1 MIASA
6 VFYAIGILLLA
17 LILVVIRL
25 VKGPSTPDRIVS
37 LDMIGSILI
46 GLILCLGIVKDNS
59 IYIDVVLIITLIL
72 FVGTVAMSKYLT
84 ENASKDGNSNNN
96 NINAG

>member
-6 VFYAIGILLLA
+6 VYYVMAILLLA

-25 VKGPSTPDRIVS
+25 VKGPSTPDRIIS

-46 GLILCLGIVKDNS
+46 GLILCLGIAKDNS

-84 ENASKDGNSNNN
+84 VNERKNGNSNHD

>member
-1 MIASA
+1 MITSA
-6 VFYAIGILLLA
+6 VYYVMGILLAA
-17 LILVVIRL
+17 LIMVVIRL

-46 GLILCLGIVKDNS
+46 GLIICLGIVKDNS
-59 IYIDVVLIITLIL
+59 IYIDVILIITLIL
-72 FVGTVAMSKYLT
+72 FIGTVAMSKYLT
-84 ENASKDGNSNNN
+84 ENGNKNGNSNHN

>member
-1 MIASA
+1 MIESA
-6 VFYAIGILLLA
+6 VYCIMGILLLA
-17 LILVVIRL
+17 LILTIIRL

-46 GLILCLGIVKDNS
+46 GMVLCLGIVKDNKV
-59 IYIDVVLIITLIL
+59 YIDVVLIITLIL

-84 ENASKDGNSNNN
+84 KNANKNGNSNHD